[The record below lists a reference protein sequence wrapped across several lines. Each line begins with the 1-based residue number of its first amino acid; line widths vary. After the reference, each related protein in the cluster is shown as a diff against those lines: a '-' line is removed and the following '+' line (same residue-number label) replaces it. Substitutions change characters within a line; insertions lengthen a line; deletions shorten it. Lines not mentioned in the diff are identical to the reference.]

1 VQQFAK
7 LKLYGAKKMARITSE
22 RAIRAVGS
30 QFDTVLIASRRAR
43 ELKQGWTPK
52 VDSPY
57 GPLVTA
63 LTEIEQGKIGREY
76 LAKPANIGRH
86 EQPE

>member
-1 VQQFAK
+1 
-7 LKLYGAKKMARITSE
+7 MARITSE
-22 RAIRAVGS
+22 RAINAIGS
-30 QFDTVLIASRRAR
+30 RYDTVIIASRRAR

-57 GPLVTA
+57 GPLVVA
-63 LTEIEQGKIGREY
+63 LTEIERGLIGREY
-76 LAKPANIGRH
+76 LTKSANIGRH